1 MGGSQDPNNTNDSP
15 LRFSGKEQSSVQY
28 QPTSGWN
35 IPSSQPELI
44 GQGIERGVGNL
55 ASGLTTAALTA
66 QKSNQQA
73 PDYAGAAASAGKSGP
88 VQDLSPTP
96 EVAATKKFMRNPNYE
111 NFMDI
116 EYPQKFSFNRYN

>member
-15 LRFSGKEQSSVQY
+15 LRFGGKEQSSVQY
-28 QPTSGWN
+28 QPTSAWN

-55 ASGLTTAALTA
+55 ASGLTIAALTA
-66 QKSNQQA
+66 QKSKQQA

-88 VQDLSPTP
+88 VQDLNSTQQ
-96 EVAATKKFMRNPNYE
+96 VAAIKKYMRNNNLE

-116 EYPQKFSFNRYN
+116 EMPQQFSFNRYN